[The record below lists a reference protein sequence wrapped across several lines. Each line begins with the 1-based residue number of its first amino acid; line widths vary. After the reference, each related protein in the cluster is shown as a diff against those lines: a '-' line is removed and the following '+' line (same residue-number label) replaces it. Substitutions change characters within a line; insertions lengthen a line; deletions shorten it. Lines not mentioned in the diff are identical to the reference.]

1 MVWRSVA
8 VTRLEGRVVVESLSR
23 LVSGPGAVPNGWAR
37 VLEVGVGDEPLGDAV
52 IAGLA
57 EAGSSLPGEPV
68 WPAAEAFGAENDLA
82 LAVPGA
88 ARVVVDEFS
97 SSLTVCAVENQEPAE
112 GFVAAE
118 HPDER
123 ELLDWASPLVVGM
136 TVRLALEDATA

>member
-8 VTRLEGRVVVESLSR
+8 VTRLDGRVVVESLTQP
-23 LVSGPGAVPNGWAR
+23 VSGPGAVPNGWSR
-37 VLEVGVGDEPLGDAV
+37 VLEVGQGDEPLGDAV
-52 IAGLA
+52 IAALA
-57 EAGSSLPGEPV
+57 EAGSSLPGEQV
-68 WPAAEAFGAENDLA
+68 WPAAEAFGVANDVA

-97 SSLTVCAVENQEPAE
+97 SSLTVCAVENQGPVE
-112 GFVAAE
+112 GFVAVE

-123 ELLDWASPLVVGM
+123 ELLDWGSSLVVGM